1 MPPHPHAPRQNRIIL
16 LTASGLVLLTLW
28 AGLSEI
34 DQVSRA
40 NGQVIPQSGVQ
51 IIQSSDGGIIK
62 TLNVA
67 EGDFVR
73 KGQALVVLDTVKIAA
88 AVTDAKAKVAAL
100 EAQKSRIEAELFG
113 RPLRFS
119 DDVKDFPQFVE
130 NERQLYQRRRAAQTQ
145 DIGALQRMLR
155 LVRQELGMN
164 KSLLEYGDVSRAEI
178 LRLERSA
185 ADLEAQIA
193 GRQNKYLADL
203 QTQYTQSDQEL
214 EAAKQLLTQ
223 RTAALQ
229 ESVLKAPADGIV
241 KNVRLKT
248 IGAVLRPGD
257 DILEIVPT
265 QGQLIVEAKVAP
277 RDIAYVHVGQSADV
291 KFDAYDP
298 SIYGTAIGKVTY
310 VSPDTIVERR
320 DGSAPSDLVFYRVR
334 IRVDT
339 TTMRPKA
346 GEKIA
351 IQPGMLTTTEI
362 KTGSNTVLKFL
373 FKPITKTLSDAFGER

>member
-1 MPPHPHAPRQNRIIL
+1 MTPHSHAPRHNRIIL
-16 LTASGLVLLTLW
+16 LTAAGLVVLTLW
-28 AGLSEI
+28 AGLAEI

-40 NGQVIPQSGVQ
+40 SGQVIPQSGIQV
-51 IIQSSDGGIIK
+51 IQSSDGGIIK
-62 TLNVA
+62 TLNVV
-67 EGDFVR
+67 EGDVVR
-73 KGQALVVLDTVKIAA
+73 KDQVLVVLDTVKISA

-100 EAQKSRIEAELFG
+100 QAQKSRIEAELFG
-113 RPLRFS
+113 RPLRFA
-119 DDVKDFPQFVE
+119 DELKDFPQFVE
-130 NERQLYQRRRAAQTQ
+130 NERQLYARRRAAQTQ
-145 DIGALQRMLR
+145 DIAALQRMLR
-155 LVRQELGMN
+155 LVRQELNMN
-164 KSLLEYGDVSRAEI
+164 KSLLEYGDVSRVEI

-203 QTQYTQSDQEL
+203 QTQYTQSDQDL
-214 EAAKQLLTQ
+214 EAAQQLLTQ

-229 ESVLKAPADGIV
+229 ESVLKAPVDGIV

-257 DILEIVPT
+257 DILEIVPS

-277 RDIAYVHVGQSADV
+277 RDIAYVRVGQSADV

-298 SIYGTAIGKVTY
+298 SIYGSALGKVTY

-320 DGSAPSDLVFYRVR
+320 DGGAPSDLVFYRVR
-334 IRVDT
+334 ISVDT
-339 TTMRPKA
+339 TSLRPRA
-346 GEKIA
+346 GEKIT

-362 KTGSNTVLKFL
+362 KTGRNTVLKFL